1 MKTAA
6 SGFRVKN
13 LNEINDEEEEF
24 FMSKIGVAL
33 ALCVLLLGVVLY
45 IGDKLVDSISTRG
58 ESIGSALTGVQVG
71 SDGKADITIP

>member
-1 MKTAA
+1 
-6 SGFRVKN
+6 
-13 LNEINDEEEEF
+13 
-24 FMSKIGVAL
+24 MSKIGVAL